1 MNAKRLLDRI
11 DELTRKVEEA
21 RLLRIVAGSEGW
33 KQLEA
38 CLSQG
43 ILARINDVCQIDCDQ
58 NKTLVL
64 RAEIKALRWFL
75 RIPQIP
81 DKDLREAV
89 NAIKDLKARVE
100 RIQSLG
106 LGRSAEAEEVLVEAD
121 RLSQKLE
128 GVP

>member
-1 MNAKRLLDRI
+1 VNSKKLIDRI

-21 RLLRIVAGSEGW
+21 RLLRIVAASEGW
-33 KQLEA
+33 KQLEV
-38 CLSQG
+38 CLQSG
-43 ILARINDVCQIDCDQ
+43 ILSRINEVCQIECDQ
-58 NKTLVL
+58 TKTLVL

-89 NAIKDLKARVE
+89 NAIKDLRARVE
-100 RIQSLG
+100 RIESLG
-106 LGRSAEAEEVLVEAD
+106 LGRSEEAGTVLAEAD